1 VPALPAWPSAPAAWN
16 AWSQGRRLRL
26 YRLGVAVFAVVFVGL
41 GLALLVVT
49 ALRGGG
55 AVGFVVGAL
64 FVALGAARLH
74 LLRQR

>member
-1 VPALPAWPSAPAAWN
+1 V
-16 AWSQGRRLRL
+16 RL

>member
-1 VPALPAWPSAPAAWN
+1 M
-16 AWSQGRRLRL
+16 RL

-55 AVGFVVGAL
+55 AVGLVLGAL

-74 LLRQR
+74 LLRRR